1 MDARTG
7 AKVAVPDDNLAPE
20 TTSVPSTL
28 MTAVEWAQT
37 HEHTILETV
46 SIEVS
51 SEDLEG
57 KSSHVYYFSSN
68 GARDGEGGVGQAAAE
83 PTGRLWARPVR
94 RSGTRRVAAPARW
107 RRRVGDRPQPGC
119 GGGSDGRRV
128 RGGAPNFTHVSF
140 GIQIALVSAWRSSIV
155 LHYEEQLDKGGRTT
169 MAAGTD
175 QHRSEPLPSRPRLAN
190 RAGTT
195 RLVRQGR
202 GGSAW

>member
-83 PTGRLWARPVR
+83 PTGRSCAPVARLAGPA
-94 RSGTRRVAAPARW
+94 RSG
-107 RRRVGDRPQPGC
+107 VG
-119 GGGSDGRRV
+119 
-128 RGGAPNFTHVSF
+128 
-140 GIQIALVSAWRSSIV
+140 ALVGLQHPLAGGDESATVRSRGAA
-155 LHYEEQLDKGGRTT
+155 EDRTD
-169 MAAGTD
+169 GEYGE
-175 QHRSEPLPSRPRLAN
+175 EPLISPMFL
-190 RAGTT
+190 
-195 RLVRQGR
+195 LV
-202 GGSAW
+202 SKSPW